1 MSSSPDLTSSIW
13 WEKYSSLSRVIGA
26 EPPIGHAHILV
37 SNFLVIPKL
46 LQLHDH
52 NYGSL
57 NLWSSEKQELCWAD
71 SPKDEHIL
79 GVLGI
84 SIYIYMYIRRIALD
98 TPIHFFLSDS
108 ELSSPSLLW
117 SWSSGHPTQTKVEGK
132 EASPISCPSE
142 VWGGLWALGSIWF
155 KGVGV

>member
-1 MSSSPDLTSSIW
+1 VLSPPRRPLVASVSHVTAV
-13 WEKYSSLSRVIGA
+13 KVVINVLFSGPNFIHLMR
-26 EPPIGHAHILV
+26 EIFFIIPSYRCGTTNWSCSHI

-71 SPKDEHIL
+71 SPNDENIL

-84 SIYIYMYIRRIALD
+84 YIYMYIIRIALD

-117 SWSSGHPTQTKVEGK
+117 SWSSGHPTQTK
-132 EASPISCPSE
+132 
-142 VWGGLWALGSIWF
+142 
-155 KGVGV
+155 KGNEN